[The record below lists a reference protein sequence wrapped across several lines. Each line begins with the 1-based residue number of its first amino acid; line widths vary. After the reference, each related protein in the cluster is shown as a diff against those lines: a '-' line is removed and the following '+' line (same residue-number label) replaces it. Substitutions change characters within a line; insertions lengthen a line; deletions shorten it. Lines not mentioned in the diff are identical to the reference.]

1 MNLMSHAM
9 MVSQKL
15 VLLQVKHAHLVQEHQ
30 SEKHALFAQLLLP
43 LVLVANLDIG
53 LVVPFAQLAEKQ

>member
-1 MNLMSHAM
+1 M

-15 VLLQVKHAHLVQEHQ
+15 VLLQIKHAHLVQEHQ